1 MSNYFKRQMRQF
13 IVFSKNGLG
22 FYIPKY
28 QRNYSWNVDNI
39 KQLLE
44 DIYTGIERKIG
55 CSHD

>member
-1 MSNYFKRQMRQF
+1 MRQF